1 MAYTQGII
9 ILALVYSILTV
20 SLNIVCGYAGLFSL
34 AQAAFFGVGA
44 YTAAILLTYFHSP
57 FLIALVAGTLLAGI
71 GGILIG
77 IPTLRLKGDYLLIAT
92 LGFGE
97 ILQSIFKNARL
108 TGGSG
113 GISNIP
119 PPVFFGFVIDTDL
132 KYIILL
138 ALFLAAVMYF
148 AWCLKASPMGTVLRA
163 IRYDEILVSSIGRNP
178 YKFKIIAFIASALIA
193 GSCGVIYASYVTYIS
208 PSNFALSEAILI
220 FSMMIF
226 GGVGSISGS
235 LLGASVLV
243 LLPEVLRFVGLPT
256 EFAANLRQMMYGVLL
271 IAIMFVRPRG
281 LMGEFKV

>member
-1 MAYTQGII
+1 MAYVESII
-9 ILALVYSILTV
+9 IFVLIYSILTV

-34 AQAAFFGVGA
+34 AHAAFFGVGA
-44 YTAAILLTYFHSP
+44 YTSAILLTHFQISFP
-57 FLIALVAGTLLAGI
+57 IALVSGALLAGI

-97 ILQSIFKNARL
+97 ILQSIFKNTRL

-119 PPVFFGFVIDTDL
+119 PPSFLGLTVDTDL
-132 KYIILL
+132 KYILFFGI
-138 ALFLAAVMYF
+138 FLAAVIYF
-148 AWCLKASPMGTVLRA
+148 AWCLKTSPMGTILKA
-163 IRYDEILVSSIGRNP
+163 IRYDEILVSSLGRNP
-178 YKFKIIAFIASALIA
+178 YKFKVIAFIASASIA

-208 PSNFALSEAILI
+208 PSNFGLSEAILI

-235 LLGASVLV
+235 ILGASVLV
-243 LLPEVLRFVGLPT
+243 FLPELLRFVGLPT
-256 EFAANLRQMMYGVLL
+256 EFAANLRQMIYGALL
-271 IAIMFVRPRG
+271 IAIMYIRPKG
-281 LMGEFKV
+281 LMGELKA